1 MDQIPGNRRDPVEGN
16 PYIYMVYEMN
26 RKRTGE
32 EERNEEW
39 YLQQI
44 QKRLK
49 QEKEFLEREN
59 GKVVIDN
66 LPGGCYPAACRCE
79 GGDGS
84 ECGTSLVSN

>member
-16 PYIYMVYEMN
+16 PYIDMVYEKN

-44 QKRLK
+44 HKRLK
-49 QEKEFLEREN
+49 QEK
-59 GKVVIDN
+59 
-66 LPGGCYPAACRCE
+66 
-79 GGDGS
+79 
-84 ECGTSLVSN
+84 